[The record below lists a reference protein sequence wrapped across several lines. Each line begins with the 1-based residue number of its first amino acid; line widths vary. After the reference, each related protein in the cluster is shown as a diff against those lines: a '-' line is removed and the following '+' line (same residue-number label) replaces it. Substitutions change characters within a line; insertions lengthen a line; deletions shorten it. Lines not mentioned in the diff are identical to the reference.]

1 MGPDVITKVPR
12 VKEGHRDIK
21 REKEREI
28 EDFKDVGL
36 ARSIGYNFSDNRCGK
51 YLTFGL
57 EVSWSR

>member
-1 MGPDVITKVPR
+1 M
-12 VKEGHRDIK
+12 KEGHRDIK